1 MNRRTPR
8 EKRHNMAIDNMAI
21 ETLNVTSPELLRVVK
36 VDPQADERWEPFV
49 AAHPEGTIYHHP
61 VWLQVL
67 EKTYG
72 YRPACLLCEDIDGR
86 VRGVFPLL
94 ETRGLITGKG
104 LLSLPRTP
112 TAGPI
117 ALDPR
122 ATTALLQTAV
132 KRASAERGTKLQL
145 KMSSADLHGLV

>member
-1 MNRRTPR
+1 
-8 EKRHNMAIDNMAI
+8 MAI
-21 ETLNVTSPELLRVVK
+21 ETLSLTSPQVLRVVR

-67 EKTYG
+67 EKIYG
-72 YRPACLLCEDIDGR
+72 YRPASLLCEDTDGR
-86 VRGVFPLL
+86 VRGVLPLL
-94 ETRGLITGKG
+94 ETHGPITGRG

-122 ATTALLQTAV
+122 ASTALLQAAV
-132 KRASAERGTKLQL
+132 KRVSAERGTKLQ
-145 KMSSADLHGLV
+145 